1 MLANAMSGAAFVAT
15 ALSTALVF
23 YLCGRFLRVLRIEA
37 PQVYAELGS
46 PTIGRYLWSNEL
58 LITFSNFILTTQYR
72 VRLAEYPESR
82 AWASWLH
89 WAHWLQVLSLVW
101 LLVSVVMS

>member
-1 MLANAMSGAAFVAT
+1 MLANAMSGAAFLAT

-46 PTIGRYLWSNEL
+46 PSVGKYLWSNGL
-58 LITFSNFILTTQYR
+58 LMAFSHFILTTQYR
-72 VRLAEYPESR
+72 ARLAEFPESR

-89 WAHWLQVLSLVW
+89 WAHWMQILTLVW
-101 LLVSVVMS
+101 LLVSIVTS

>member
-1 MLANAMSGAAFVAT
+1 MLATFTSGAPFLAT

-23 YLCGRFLRVLRIEA
+23 YLCHRFLRTLHLEA

-46 PTIGRYLWSNEL
+46 PSIGKYLWSNDL
-58 LITFSNFILTTQYR
+58 LTTFSNFILSREYR
-72 VRLAEYPESR
+72 SRLAQFPKSR

-89 WAHWLQVLSLVW
+89 WAHWLQILALLW
-101 LLVSVVMS
+101 LLVSVITR